1 LGSEPVSA
9 SRSTA
14 EALRQGDAQ
23 VAAWLARRLIKP
35 FNNNIVPRPWGGM
48 RMFDYKGL
56 PVDGAVA
63 PPGEVFELAGYDSDE
78 EAERFPSVVAFE
90 DGSTLELPDLL
101 AANAEVILG
110 PEFVDR
116 YGACLPLLPKTL
128 DVKELLSVQGH
139 PPGNTEVYVIID
151 AEPGATIRLGFS
163 AAIDPAV
170 FRDELLAG
178 RRRQAEFAELLRS
191 AGGLDELQR
200 ILAPWLGRRGAPAN
214 DLLPALEPYLE
225 ADDDWP
231 AARALAEDLK
241 MIYWRVLDSLNTFQV
256 SPGQVIYNA
265 TPARLL
271 SADGEERSAE
281 VHALGNPE
289 GKEILALEIRRPG
302 PTFRAWDNVRFP
314 VRDIDIDAALDALNL
329 AATTAED
336 FVVAP
341 ELVPGRA
348 GVLCSVDSPSF
359 RIEHLRPGGEPE
371 QGIAVPAE
379 PPHCLHVIRGAAEF
393 RLDSGEEIG
402 RLARGESALVP
413 VGVGAYV
420 ASAREEDVEIVKVGL
435 PL

>member
-1 LGSEPVSA
+1 
-9 SRSTA
+9 
-14 EALRQGDAQ
+14 
-23 VAAWLARRLIKP
+23 
-35 FNNNIVPRPWGGM
+35 
-48 RMFDYKGL
+48 MFDYKGV
-56 PVDGAVA
+56 PAEHAVA
-63 PPGEVFELAGYDSDE
+63 PPGEAFEIAAFDADA
-78 EAERFPSVVAFE
+78 EAEAYPSVIGFE

-101 AANAEVILG
+101 AANADAILG
-110 PEFVDR
+110 PKFVDR
-116 YGACLPLLPKTL
+116 YGACVPLLPKTL

-163 AAIDPAV
+163 TDINPAI
-170 FRDELLAG
+170 FREALLAG
-178 RRRQAEFAELLRS
+178 RRRQAELAELLRS
-191 AGGLDELQR
+191 GPGLDELQR
-200 ILAPWLGRRGAPAN
+200 VIAPWLGRRGAPAT
-214 DLLPALEPYLE
+214 DLLPALGPFLE

-231 AARALAEDLK
+231 AAQALLEDLK
-241 MIYWRVLDSLNTFQV
+241 MVYWRVLDSLNTVPV

-271 SADGEERSAE
+271 AGTDADPSAE

-289 GKEILALEIRRPG
+289 GKEILALEVRRPG

-314 VRDIDIDAALDALNL
+314 VRDIDIDAALSALNL
-329 AATTAED
+329 TATTAED
-336 FVVAP
+336 FIVAP

-371 QGIAVPAE
+371 QGITVAAE

-393 RLDSGEEIG
+393 RLESGEEIG
-402 RLARGESALVP
+402 TLVRGESALVP
-413 VGVGAYV
+413 VGVGAYI
-420 ASAREEDVEIVKVGL
+420 ASAREEGVEIVKVGL